1 VPLRRLGSV
10 IAVLVGL
17 AGPTSPA
24 CAGYLEELVE
34 RARSERLAEHRA
46 WLDLGHY
53 RPDLFGPGYTSLIDS
68 RGFFNAG
75 QGKTDPQ
82 AELEATLAA
91 FFATPER
98 QPDAGDAEEQRQHPQ
113 CAFIARYR
121 WLKEAL
127 DFDPARLPQ
136 QPCPE
141 FAAWLAEIA
150 PDRVT
155 LVFPAAYL
163 NNPSSMFGHTLL
175 RLDRA
180 DQDERTRL
188 LAYAINYGAV
198 MGEDVGIMFAV
209 HGLTGGYRGTYS
221 VLPYHAMVRQ
231 YTDYENRDIWEYQ
244 LNLSQA
250 ETLRLSEHLWELR
263 DQYANYFFFDEN
275 CSYQLLFLL
284 DVARPGM
291 GLTDRFP
298 LHAIPA
304 DTVRAVVAQDGMV
317 ERTVFRPS
325 SRTLIEHRLGMLDSA
340 ERALVDDL
348 ADRRR
353 PVDDPAIDALAPA
366 RRAAVLELAADF
378 VTYRM
383 RTGERTRDEAAPLA
397 LQLLAARS
405 QITAEA
411 DLDPVPSPST
421 RPDQGHGSARVAAG
435 VGARDGRFFQF
446 LQARP
451 AYHDL
456 LDAENGYV
464 RGAQIDFLDLALRH
478 YEGDAGIT
486 LDRLTVV
493 GIRSLSPR
501 NRLIKPI
508 SWQLGGGL
516 QRYRE
521 SAGDEKGTLV
531 AALTGGAGPTFE
543 IGGALLN
550 VMAEARA
557 VAGTDCPDACF
568 LALGPA
574 ATLIWPITERWTA
587 QLQGGS
593 QVLLGDRVRGAYG
606 AALGQNLAL
615 SPNLA
620 LRLDLLVENEGGGAQ
635 TEWATSLHLYF

>member
-1 VPLRRLGSV
+1 LG
-10 IAVLVGL
+10 A
-17 AGPTSPA
+17 
-24 CAGYLEELVE
+24 
-34 RARSERLAEHRA
+34 
-46 WLDLGHY
+46 
-53 RPDLFGPGYTSLIDS
+53 GYTSLIDS
-68 RGFFNAG
+68 PGFFSAER
-75 QGKTDPQ
+75 GKADPQ

-91 FFATPER
+91 FFAPPARR
-98 QPDAGDAEEQRQHPQ
+98 QSAPDAQQQPQHPQ
-113 CAFIARYR
+113 CAFVARYR
-121 WLKEAL
+121 WLKAAL
-127 DFDPARLPQ
+127 DFDPARLPE
-136 QPCPE
+136 QPCPQ
-141 FAAWLAEIA
+141 FAEWLAEIA
-150 PDRVT
+150 PERVT

-188 LAYAINYGAV
+188 LAYAVNYGAV
-198 MGEDVGIMFAV
+198 TGEDLGIMFAV

-244 LNLSQA
+244 LNLSPA
-250 ETLRLSEHLWELR
+250 ETLRLVEHLWELR

-291 GLTDRFP
+291 ALSANFP

-325 SRTLIEHRLGMLDSA
+325 SRTVIEHRLGMLDTA

-353 PVDDPAIDALAPA
+353 PVDDPALAALAPA
-366 RRAAVLELAADF
+366 RRAAVLELVADF
-378 VTYRM
+378 VTYQM
-383 RTGERTRDEAAPLA
+383 RTGERTRDEAASLA

-405 QITAEA
+405 RIRAA
-411 DLDPVPSPST
+411 SDLGPLPEPAT
-421 RPDQGHGSARVAAG
+421 RPDQGHGSARLAAG
-435 VGARDGRFFQF
+435 VGARDGRLFQF

-456 LDAENGYV
+456 LDAENGYL

-478 YEGDAGIT
+478 YEGDAGVT
-486 LDRLTVV
+486 LDQLTVV

-531 AALTGGAGPTFE
+531 AALSGGAGPTFE
-543 IGGALLN
+543 IGGRALLS
-550 VMAEARA
+550 VMAEAGA
-557 VAGTDCPDACF
+557 AAGTDCPDACF
-568 LALGPA
+568 VALGPGA
-574 ATLIWPITERWTA
+574 SLIWPITERWTA
-587 QLQGGS
+587 QLQGRG
-593 QVLLGDRVRGAYG
+593 QVLLGDRVRAAYG
-606 AALGQNLAL
+606 AELGQNLAL
-615 SPNLA
+615 TRNLA
-620 LRLDLLVENEGGGAQ
+620 LRLNLLVENEGGGAQ
-635 TEWATSLHLYF
+635 TEWATSLHWYF

>member
-1 VPLRRLGSV
+1 L
-10 IAVLVGL
+10 
-17 AGPTSPA
+17 
-24 CAGYLEELVE
+24 
-34 RARSERLAEHRA
+34 
-46 WLDLGHY
+46 
-53 RPDLFGPGYTSLIDS
+53 GPGHTSLIDS
-68 RGFFNAG
+68 PGFFNAER
-75 QGKTDPQ
+75 GKTDPQ

-91 FFATPER
+91 FFAAPER
-98 QPDAGDAEEQRQHPQ
+98 RPDAQAEAAQHPQ
-113 CAFIARYR
+113 CAFAARYR
-121 WLKEAL
+121 WLKAAL
-127 DFDPARLPQ
+127 DLDPARLPE
-136 QPCPE
+136 QPCPQL
-141 FAAWLAEIA
+141 AAWLAKIA
-150 PDRVT
+150 PERVT

-180 DQDERTRL
+180 GQTERTRL
-188 LAYAINYGAV
+188 LAYAVNYGALT
-198 MGEDVGIMFAV
+198 GEDLGLMFAV
-209 HGLTGGYRGTYS
+209 HGLTGGYRGTYA
-221 VLPYHAMVRQ
+221 VLPYHVMVRQ

-244 LNLSQA
+244 LSLSRA
-250 ETLRLSEHLWELR
+250 ETLRLALHLWELR
-263 DQYANYFFFDEN
+263 GQWANYFFFDEN

-291 GLTDRFP
+291 RLTDRFP

-325 SRTLIEHRLGMLDSA
+325 SRTVIEHRLGLLDDT
-340 ERALVDDL
+340 ERGLVDDL

-353 PVDDPAIDALAPA
+353 PIDDPAIEALAPA

-378 VTYRM
+378 VTYQM
-383 RTGERTRDEAAPLA
+383 RTGERARDEAAPLA

-405 QITAEA
+405 RITAA
-411 DLDPVPSPST
+411 AGLGPVPEPAT
-421 RPDQGHGSARVAAG
+421 RPDQGHGSARLAAG

-451 AYHDL
+451 AYHGL
-456 LDAENGYV
+456 LDAESGYV

-478 YEGDAGIT
+478 YEGDAGVT

-501 NRLIKPI
+501 NRLIAPI

-531 AALTGGAGPTFE
+531 AALSGGAGPTFE

-550 VMAEARA
+550 VMAEASA

-568 LALGPA
+568 VALGPA
-574 ATLIWPITERWTA
+574 ASLIWPLTERWTA
-587 QLQGGS
+587 QLQLGG
-593 QVLLGDRVRGAYG
+593 QLLLGDPVRGAYG
-606 AALGQNLAL
+606 AELGQNLAL
-615 SPNLA
+615 APNLA

-635 TEWATSLHLYF
+635 SEWATSLYWYF

>member
-1 VPLRRLGSV
+1 M
-10 IAVLVGL
+10 
-17 AGPTSPA
+17 GPA
-24 CAGYLEELVE
+24 
-34 RARSERLAEHRA
+34 H
-46 WLDLGHY
+46 
-53 RPDLFGPGYTSLIDS
+53 TSLIDS
-68 RGFFNAG
+68 PGFFNAE

-91 FFATPER
+91 FFAPPER
-98 QPDAGDAEEQRQHPQ
+98 PDAEGPEGQRQHPQ
-113 CAFIARYR
+113 CAFVARYR

-127 DFDPARLPQ
+127 DFDPTRLPE
-136 QPCPE
+136 QPCPQ

-150 PDRVT
+150 PERVT

-175 RLDRA
+175 RLDRVG
-180 DQDERTRL
+180 QDERTRL

-198 MGEDVGIMFAV
+198 TGEDVGIMFAL
-209 HGLTGGYRGTYS
+209 HGLTGGYRGTYA

-231 YTDYENRDIWEYQ
+231 YSDYENRDIWEYQ

-250 ETLRLSEHLWELR
+250 ETLRLVAHLWELR

-291 GLTDRFP
+291 NLADRFP

-304 DTVRAVVAQDGMV
+304 DTVRAVVAQGGMV
-317 ERTVFRPS
+317 EGTVFRPS
-325 SRTLIEHRLGMLDSA
+325 SRTLVEHRLGMLDSA

-348 ADRRR
+348 ANRRR
-353 PVDDPAIDALAPA
+353 PIDDPAIEALAPA

-383 RTGERTRDEAAPLA
+383 RTGERSRDEAAPLA

-405 QITAEA
+405 EIVAKV
-411 DLDPVPSPST
+411 DLGPVPLPST
-421 RPDQGHGSARVAAG
+421 RPDQGHGSARLAAG

-451 AYHDL
+451 VYHDL
-456 LDAENGYV
+456 LDAESGYV
-464 RGAQIDFLDLALRH
+464 RGAQIEFLDLALRH
-478 YEGDAGIT
+478 YEGDAGVT
-486 LDRLTVV
+486 LDQLTVV

-501 NRLIKPI
+501 RRPIEPI

-521 SAGDEKGTLV
+521 SADDEKGTLV
-531 AALTGGAGPTFE
+531 AALSGGAGPTFE
-543 IGGALLN
+543 IGGEIGGSALLS
-550 VMAEARA
+550 VMAEASA
-557 VAGTDCPDACF
+557 AAGTDCPDACF
-568 LALGPA
+568 VALGPA

-587 QLQGGS
+587 QLQGRS
-593 QVLLGDRVRGAYG
+593 QLLLGDRVRGAYG
-606 AALGQNLAL
+606 AELGQNLAL

-620 LRLDLLVENEGGGAQ
+620 LRLNLLVENEGGGAQ
-635 TEWATSLHLYF
+635 TEWATSLHWYF

>member
-1 VPLRRLGSV
+1 L
-10 IAVLVGL
+10 
-17 AGPTSPA
+17 
-24 CAGYLEELVE
+24 
-34 RARSERLAEHRA
+34 
-46 WLDLGHY
+46 
-53 RPDLFGPGYTSLIDS
+53 GPGHTSLIDS
-68 RGFFNAG
+68 PGFFNAER
-75 QGKTDPQ
+75 GKTDPQ

-91 FFATPER
+91 FFAAPER
-98 QPDAGDAEEQRQHPQ
+98 RPDAQAEAAQHPQ
-113 CAFIARYR
+113 CAFAARYR
-121 WLKEAL
+121 WLKAAL
-127 DFDPARLPQ
+127 DLDPARLPE
-136 QPCPE
+136 QPCPQL
-141 FAAWLAEIA
+141 AAWLAKIA
-150 PDRVT
+150 PERVT

-180 DQDERTRL
+180 GQTERTRL
-188 LAYAINYGAV
+188 LAYAVNYGALT
-198 MGEDVGIMFAV
+198 GEDLGLMFAV
-209 HGLTGGYRGTYS
+209 HGLTGGYRGTYA
-221 VLPYHAMVRQ
+221 VLPYHVMVRQ

-244 LNLSQA
+244 LSLSRA
-250 ETLRLSEHLWELR
+250 ETLRLALHLWELR
-263 DQYANYFFFDEN
+263 GQWANYFFFDEN

-291 GLTDRFP
+291 RLTDRFP

-325 SRTLIEHRLGMLDSA
+325 SRTVIEHRLGLLDDT
-340 ERALVDDL
+340 ERGLVDDL

-353 PVDDPAIDALAPA
+353 PIDDPAIEALAPA

-378 VTYRM
+378 VTYQM
-383 RTGERTRDEAAPLA
+383 RTGERARDEAAPLA

-405 QITAEA
+405 RITAA
-411 DLDPVPSPST
+411 AGLGPVPEPAT
-421 RPDQGHGSARVAAG
+421 RPDQGHGSARLAAG

-451 AYHDL
+451 AYHGL
-456 LDAENGYV
+456 LDAESGYV

-478 YEGDAGIT
+478 YEGDAGVT

-501 NRLIKPI
+501 NRLIAPI

-516 QRYRE
+516 ERYRE

-531 AALTGGAGPTFE
+531 AALSGGAGPTFE

-550 VMAEARA
+550 VMAEASA

-568 LALGPA
+568 VALGPA
-574 ATLIWPITERWTA
+574 ASLIWPLTERWTA
-587 QLQGGS
+587 QLQLGG
-593 QVLLGDRVRGAYG
+593 QLLLGDPVRGAYG
-606 AALGQNLAL
+606 AELGQNLAL
-615 SPNLA
+615 APNLA

-635 TEWATSLHLYF
+635 SEWATSLYWYF

>member
-1 VPLRRLGSV
+1 V
-10 IAVLVGL
+10 
-17 AGPTSPA
+17 
-24 CAGYLEELVE
+24 
-34 RARSERLAEHRA
+34 

-53 RPDLFGPGYTSLIDS
+53 RPDLLGSGYTSLIDS
-68 RGFFNAG
+68 PGFFNAER
-75 QGKTDPQ
+75 GKTDPQ

-91 FFATPER
+91 FFAPPER
-98 QPDAGDAEEQRQHPQ
+98 RRSAEDAGQQRQHPQ
-113 CAFIARYR
+113 CAFVARYR
-121 WLKEAL
+121 WLKAAL

-136 QPCPE
+136 QPCPQL
-141 FAAWLAEIA
+141 AAWLAEIA
-150 PDRVT
+150 PERVT

-180 DQDERTRL
+180 GQDERTRL
-188 LAYAINYGAV
+188 LAYAVNYGAV
-198 MGEDVGIMFAV
+198 TGEDVGIMFAV

-244 LNLSQA
+244 LSLSRA
-250 ETLRLSEHLWELR
+250 ETLRLAEHLWELR
-263 DQYANYFFFDEN
+263 DQSANYFFFDEN

-291 GLTDRFP
+291 RLTDSFP

-325 SRTLIEHRLGMLDSA
+325 SRTLIEHRLGMLDAA

-353 PVDDPAIDALAPA
+353 PIDDPAIAALAPP
-366 RRAAVLELAADF
+366 RRAAVIELAADF
-378 VTYRM
+378 VTYQM
-383 RTGERTRDEAAPLA
+383 RTGERTRAEAAPLA
-397 LQLLAARS
+397 LLLLATRS
-405 QITAEA
+405 KITAGV
-411 DLDPVPSPST
+411 DLGPVPEPAT
-421 RPDQGHGSARVAAG
+421 RPDQGHGSARLAAG
-435 VGARDGRFFQF
+435 VGARDGRFFQS

-456 LDAENGYV
+456 LDAESGYV

-478 YEGDAGIT
+478 YEGDAGVT
-486 LDRLTVV
+486 LDQLTVV
-493 GIRSLSPR
+493 GIRSLSPG
-501 NRLIKPI
+501 NRLIEPI
-508 SWQLGGGL
+508 SWQVGGGL

-531 AALTGGAGPTFE
+531 AALTGGAGPTFQ

-550 VMAEARA
+550 VMAEASA
-557 VAGTDCPDACF
+557 TAGTDCPDACF
-568 LALGPA
+568 VALGPA
-574 ATLIWPITERWTA
+574 ASLIWPFTERWTT
-587 QLQGGS
+587 QLQARS
-593 QVLLGDRVRGAYG
+593 QLLVGDRVRGAYG
-606 AALGQNLAL
+606 AELGQSLAIA
-615 SPNLA
+615 PNLA

-635 TEWATSLHLYF
+635 TEWATSLHWYF